1 MFDIASLFATG
12 SIVSL
17 VVEFALGFAF
27 GYYLKK
33 FVKTILGL
41 LALSFIGVLINY
53 AQFVA
58 LSDTVTQ
65 KLGVTSEQFIN
76 IVSAILPLLALTV
89 IAPLTVGVIV
99 GFLVG
104 R

>member
-1 MFDIASLFATG
+1 
-12 SIVSL
+12 
-17 VVEFALGFAF
+17 
-27 GYYLKK
+27 
-33 FVKTILGL
+33 VKAILGL
-41 LALSFIGVLINY
+41 LVLSFIGILINY

-65 KLGVTSEQFIN
+65 KLGATSEQFIN
-76 IVSAILPLLALTV
+76 IVSAILPLLALAV